1 MLVNMTKKATD
12 KTTKSRRQSGV
23 RERRVRRHATDTYLA
38 NEDTKFASSM
48 WKLHEAKARFAEL
61 VRRAKAEGPQHVTVY
76 GREEVVVVSADEFN
90 RLKGEFTG
98 QALIEVMQN
107 APLHDVDIEPQRSPM
122 PVRDVVL

>member
-1 MLVNMTKKATD
+1 MTKKTTD
-12 KTTKSRRQSGV
+12 KTTKLHRQSGV
-23 RERRVRRHATDTYLA
+23 RARRVRRNATGTHLA
-38 NEDTKFASSM
+38 NEDTKFASSL

-61 VRRAKAEGPQHVTVY
+61 VRRAKTQGPQHVTVY

-90 RLKGEFTG
+90 RLKGELTG
-98 QALIEVMQN
+98 QALVEVMQN